1 MFKHPNSIVMKNAE
15 INKLGVDELKKAIT
29 AEQENLTRL
38 KLAHAI
44 SPIENPMR
52 IRENRKLIAKLE
64 TALTKA
70 INA

>member
-1 MFKHPNSIVMKNAE
+1 MKNAE
-15 INKLGVDELKKAIT
+15 IQKLGVEELTKQIT
-29 AEQENLTRL
+29 AEQENISRL

-52 IRENRKLIAKLE
+52 IRETRRVIAKLE

>member
-1 MFKHPNSIVMKNAE
+1 MKNAE
-15 INKLGVDELKKAIT
+15 INKLGVDESKKAIA

-52 IRENRKLIAKLE
+52 IRETRRVIAKLE

-70 INA
+70 VNA

>member
-1 MFKHPNSIVMKNAE
+1 MKNAE
-15 INKLGVDELKKAIT
+15 INKLGVDELKKVIT

-64 TALTKA
+64 TALIKA

>member
-1 MFKHPNSIVMKNAE
+1 MKNAE
-15 INKLGVDELKKAIT
+15 INKLGVDELKKVIA

-64 TALTKA
+64 TALTKV

>member
-1 MFKHPNSIVMKNAE
+1 MKNAE
-15 INKLGVDELKKAIT
+15 INKLGVDELKKAIA
-29 AEQENLTRL
+29 AEQENLARL

>member
-1 MFKHPNSIVMKNAE
+1 MKNAE
-15 INKLGVDELKKAIT
+15 INKVGVDELKKAIA
-29 AEQENLTRL
+29 AEQENLSRL

>member
-1 MFKHPNSIVMKNAE
+1 MKNAE
-15 INKLGVDELKKAIT
+15 IKKLGVDELKKAIA

-70 INA
+70 ISA

>member
-1 MFKHPNSIVMKNAE
+1 MKNAE
-15 INKLGVDELKKAIT
+15 INKLGVDELKKAIV

-52 IRENRKLIAKLE
+52 IRQNRKLIAKLE
-64 TALTKA
+64 TALSAAKKA
-70 INA
+70 

>member
-1 MFKHPNSIVMKNAE
+1 MKNAE
-15 INKLGVDELKKAIT
+15 INKLGVDELKKAIA

-52 IRENRKLIAKLE
+52 IRETRRVIAKLE
-64 TALTKA
+64 SALTKA
-70 INA
+70 VNA

>member
-1 MFKHPNSIVMKNAE
+1 MKNAE
-15 INKLGVDELKKAIT
+15 INKLGVDELKKVIM